1 VKLRPNPARLHASTF
16 EPGESI
22 MFSLLPVLPLF
33 PLIFGVPPTSPAVA
47 FQGAGVEQPT
57 TRHSADSLLV
67 TAAQLR
73 ERMTRGNLV
82 VLHVGE
88 RADYN
93 AEHIP
98 GARYLPYEAIS
109 TPRGTGLM
117 LELPRVEKL
126 DSLFESLGVSDG
138 TRIVLYWTKDWYS
151 PTTRVFLTLDYLG
164 LGDRTSI
171 LDGGIAAWKASGGQ
185 VTRDVPPP
193 VRGNLTVAA
202 RTDVIVDAKAVQAAV
217 TDSRAAI
224 IDARD
229 ARFYTGEATGM
240 HAREGHV
247 PGAKN
252 LAFSTLLDDRGAF
265 KPRATLAAMLD
276 GAGATAGK
284 QTIAYC
290 HIGQQATVIY
300 FAARLLGRDVRL
312 YDGSWD
318 EWSQRS
324 DLPIETGRGTNR

>member
-1 VKLRPNPARLHASTF
+1 MFAVLHVL
-16 EPGESI
+16 
-22 MFSLLPVLPLF
+22 SLLATDSVL
-33 PLIFGVPPTSPAVA
+33 ISP
-47 FQGAGVEQPT
+47 
-57 TRHSADSLLV
+57 S
-67 TAAQLR
+67 QLR
-73 ERMTRGNLV
+73 ERLADPNVV

-93 AEHIP
+93 AGHIP

-109 TPRGTGLM
+109 TPRHQGLM
-117 LELPRVEKL
+117 LELPAVATL
-126 DSLFESLGVSDG
+126 DSLFESLGVSDDS
-138 TRIVLYWTKDWYS
+138 RIVLYWTKDWYS

-171 LDGGIAAWKASGGQ
+171 LDGGIAAWTALGGA
-185 VTRDVPPP
+185 VTAAVPPP
-193 VRGNLTVAA
+193 ARGSLTPTRRPEV
-202 RTDVIVDAKAVQAAV
+202 VVDANAV
-217 TDSRAAI
+217 RAAAGDRRTVI

-229 ARFYTGEATGM
+229 QRFYTGEAKGM
-240 HAREGHV
+240 HVREGHV

-252 LAFSTLLDDRGAF
+252 LPFNTLLDDRGAF
-265 KPRATLAAMLD
+265 KPAATLAAMLD
-276 GAGATAGK
+276 AVGATATK

-318 EWSQRS
+318 EWSRRT
-324 DLPIETGRGTNR
+324 DLPIETGRGASR